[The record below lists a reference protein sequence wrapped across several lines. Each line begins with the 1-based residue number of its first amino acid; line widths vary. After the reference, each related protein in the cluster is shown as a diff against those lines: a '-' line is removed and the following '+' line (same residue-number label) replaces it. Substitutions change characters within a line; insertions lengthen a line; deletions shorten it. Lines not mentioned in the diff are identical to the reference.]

1 MATMPT
7 KTSYAIS
14 KASVRRWILDR
25 GAHTLR
31 LPAKP
36 AMNVYLENRR
46 CHRTRGSLTPIIRLP
61 ALRRCQINPSFSF
74 TNRMRKKSPANVTR
88 LVLTVAL
95 IASALISGCDRKVY
109 ADYELNAQDRF
120 KAAKLG
126 TTEQD
131 VWSSLGT
138 PSSVVTRTG
147 SDELSVEVGNEGDT
161 SRKAISASDRSSWPA
176 ELEFLPKRIVSSK
189 VLVYID
195 GTATAYYFIGSEG
208 RVEYIDLF
216 TS

>member
-1 MATMPT
+1 LSTPSAN
-7 KTSYAIS
+7 
-14 KASVRRWILDR
+14 KAALLR
-25 GAHTLR
+25 GDLQKA
-31 LPAKP
+31 
-36 AMNVYLENRR
+36 YL
-46 CHRTRGSLTPIIRLP
+46 L
-61 ALRRCQINPSFSF
+61 ALRRCKITQGFSF
-74 TNRMRKKSPANVTR
+74 HEQNAKKSPANVTR

-95 IASALISGCDRKVY
+95 IVSALISGCDRKVH

-120 KAAKLG
+120 KAVKLG

-147 SDELSVEVGNEGDT
+147 SDELSVEVGKGGDT

-195 GTATAYYFIGSEG
+195 GTVSAYYFIGLDG
-208 RVEYIDLF
+208 RVEYVDLF